1 MKYLAILALLAGCM
15 VGPDHCVPEV
25 ALPEFYEEAH
35 LMQEEPIDLATWWK
49 QFDDPMLEELVDEAL
64 CFNFDFLIALRKIEE
79 MRGQFKIEK
88 SPLYPQIAGD
98 AAAIR
103 SRRSENLVS
112 DVIEDPQT
120 FTSATDTNF
129 AGPLIQ
135 NFYQIGLD
143 ASWELDLWGKNRRRA
158 EFGLQQY
165 QASQESALGVRI
177 SVVAEVSRA
186 YVVIRSLQKQV
197 AISREQI
204 ERQKELLHLAQSLY
218 EAGLVSHADVARAQA
233 ELEREESDL
242 PLFERELKASIFT
255 LAEALG
261 RPPEELFTRFD
272 EMAPIPKGALPETM
286 PSELLRRRPD
296 IRQAERELAAATSRI
311 GIAKAEFFPSFSLLG
326 NFGVQSNSADLLFA
340 WPSRFWTIGPSMVWN
355 LFTGGRLI
363 GQLKVETERQKQAVI
378 FYEKAIND
386 ALVDIETSLVGYYK
400 QQERTAKQN
409 ARIESNLLI
418 RSYALDQ
425 YLAGLIPLFE
435 VIEAEKELF
444 RNQLLEVASQETE
457 TTFLIALYKALGGGW
472 ECSE

>member
-1 MKYLAILALLAGCM
+1 MKYLALLALLAGCM
-15 VGPDHCVPEV
+15 VGPDHSVPEV
-25 ALPEFYEEAH
+25 ALPESYEQAH
-35 LMQEEPIDLATWWK
+35 ITQEEPIDLATWWT
-49 QFDDPMLEELVDEAL
+49 QFGDPFLEELVDEAL
-64 CFNFDFLIALRKIEE
+64 CCNFDFLIALRKIEE
-79 MRGQFKIEK
+79 MRAQFKIEK
-88 SPLYPQIAGD
+88 SALYPQIAGD

-103 SRRSENLVS
+103 SRQSENLVS
-112 DVIEDPQT
+112 EVIEDPVT

-135 NFYQIGLD
+135 NFFQIGLD
-143 ASWELDLWGKNRRRA
+143 ATWELDFWGKNRRRA

-165 QASQESALGVRI
+165 QASQESALNVRI
-177 SVVAEVSRA
+177 SLVAEVSRA

-197 AISREQI
+197 SISKEQI
-204 ERQKELLHLAQSLY
+204 GRQKELLQLVRSLY
-218 EAGLVSHADVARAQA
+218 EAGLVSHGDVARAQA
-233 ELEREESDL
+233 ELEREEGNL

-255 LAEALG
+255 LAQALG
-261 RPPEELFTRFD
+261 RPPEGMVARFS
-272 EMAPIPKGALPETM
+272 ETAPIPVGALPEAM

-326 NFGVQSNSADLLFA
+326 NFGVQSNDKDLLFV

-363 GQLKVETERQKQAVI
+363 GQLQVETERQKQAVF

-386 ALVDIETSLVGYYK
+386 SLVDVEVALVGYFK
-400 QQERTAKQN
+400 QKERVQN
-409 ARIESNLLI
+409 LNERIESNLLI
-418 RSYALDQ
+418 RAYALDQ
-425 YLAGLIPLFE
+425 YLAGLIPIFE

-444 RNQLLEVASQETE
+444 RNQLLEVAAAETE
-457 TTFLIALYKALGGGW
+457 TTFLISLYKALGGGW